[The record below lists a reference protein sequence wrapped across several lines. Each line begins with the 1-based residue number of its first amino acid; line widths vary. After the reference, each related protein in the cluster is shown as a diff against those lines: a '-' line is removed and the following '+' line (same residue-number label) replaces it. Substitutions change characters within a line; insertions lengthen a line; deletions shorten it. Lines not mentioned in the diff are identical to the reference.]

1 MIHFLLY
8 VSEWS
13 QSDSVLTDLL
23 TAQRRP
29 FFNYVD
35 KLLPIIDHLP
45 PPSWNW
51 WRNPFTVIRE
61 NLHTVDQR
69 ENRLKR
75 VLRNIYYS
83 PQSKDSISLEVA
95 VETKLFPDSAL
106 GNSLCNSGY
115 KTKSEKNLFF
125 PGLTSPLKIR
135 LPPQG
140 WSHGVPSLPRNLEKV
155 QNYPQLVKW
164 ATLFRANPV
173 IILLHVSSLTLNN
186 LHYILS
192 ALSKAAISVQVKE
205 KIKILVW

>member
-51 WRNPFTVIRE
+51 RRNPFTVIRE

-75 VLRNIYYS
+75 VLRKIYYYS

-115 KTKSEKNLFF
+115 KTKSETPLFF
-125 PGLTSPLKIR
+125 PGLPCYHPRGDPTGSQVSPGTLKR
-135 LPPQG
+135 FRTT
-140 WSHGVPSLPRNLEKV
+140 PSQWNE
-155 QNYPQLVKW
+155 QLFLGQ
-164 ATLFRANPV
+164 TQ
-173 IILLHVSSLTLNN
+173 LL
-186 LHYILS
+186 YFC
-192 ALSKAAISVQVKE
+192 K
-205 KIKILVW
+205 